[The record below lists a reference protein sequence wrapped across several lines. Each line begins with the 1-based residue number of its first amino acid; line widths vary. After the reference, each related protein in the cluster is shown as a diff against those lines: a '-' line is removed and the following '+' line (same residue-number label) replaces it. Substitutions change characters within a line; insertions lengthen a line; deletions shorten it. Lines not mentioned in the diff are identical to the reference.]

1 MLHIGVSP
9 RRHQRRSRRPRSCAA
24 RPARVVVLSSTSA
37 RIRAKLRQGS
47 NDDRL
52 DHFTGPVPGCAGGA
66 FRPRRG
72 WRRRGDFVVDHRVW
86 SSAGGVPRSRPLTT
100 AKQTARTNAAASK
113 GSAIKR
119 AKLWMPP
126 SNACVRLD
134 RLAPCGH
141 SCTSLRSA
149 SRLRS
154 ASGLGDTLPDTA
166 FTNASSRL

>member
-1 MLHIGVSP
+1 MMLRARKLFVERNSREETRALAREVSMM
-9 RRHQRRSRRPRSCAA
+9 Q
-24 RPARVVVLSSTSA
+24 PA
-37 RIRAKLRQGS
+37 
-47 NDDRL
+47 DY
-52 DHFTGPVPGCAGGA
+52 
-66 FRPRRG
+66 
-72 WRRRGDFVVDHRVW
+72 
-86 SSAGGVPRSRPLTT
+86 
-100 AKQTARTNAAASK
+100 AAAFK

-119 AKLWMPP
+119 AKLWMLP
-126 SNACVRLD
+126 SNACVRSD